1 MDHVYND
8 EQRMLRDAVER
19 LIAERYTFA
28 DRKAIVASSEGY
40 NPALWQEFADMGLLG
55 IPFQT
60 RHGGAG
66 GGPIETLI
74 VMQAFGRGIV
84 VEPYLSTVVL
94 SGSLLRH
101 GGSATQQDAM
111 IPGIV
116 QGKAQYAF
124 AFAEPQGR
132 YNAANIRTTA
142 KKDGNGY
149 RLDGFKCVVYGAPTA
164 DGLFVTARTAGAQT
178 DTDGLT
184 VFYVDVKTAGLT
196 RRDYPTIDGM
206 RASEVSLD
214 NVQVSSDA
222 VIGEPDRALPLIE
235 RVLDEGTAAIC
246 AEAAGAMSVVN
257 AKTLDY
263 TSQRKAFGQH
273 VSEFQVIQHRLVD
286 MRVACEYASAMALMA
301 ALKLNA
307 SAGERARAVSAA
319 KAMIGKDSRFVA
331 QNGIQLHGAIA
342 MTDELDIGH
351 YFKRLTAIGTLFG
364 NSDHHARRFLAQWRG
379 PGAVTMRGAAA

>member
-1 MDHVYND
+1 
-8 EQRMLRDAVER
+8 MLRDAVER

-40 NPALWQEFADMGLLG
+40 SPALWQEFADMGLLG
-55 IPFQT
+55 IPFET

-101 GGSATQQDAM
+101 GGTESQQGEM
-111 IPGIV
+111 IPWII

-132 YNAANIRTTA
+132 YNAANVRTTA

-149 RLDGFKCVVYGAPTA
+149 RLDGVKCVVYGAPIA

-178 DTDGLT
+178 DADGLT
-184 VFYVDVKTAGLT
+184 VFYVDAKTAGLT

-214 NVQVSSDA
+214 NVHVSSDA

-342 MTDELDIGH
+342 MTDDLDIGH

-379 PGAVTMRGAAA
+379 PGAATMKRAAA